1 MAARGRPRSFDRDV
15 ALRRA
20 MEVFWRHGYE
30 GTSITDLTAAMGINS
45 PSLYAAFGCKEQL
58 FREAVAVYDATE
70 GAATTR
76 ALADEPTARRA
87 VEAMLRNNVE
97 AYADPATPNG
107 CMIVLAATV
116 GAVANAGVRDL
127 LADNRHQ
134 SLTAVAERIERGIE
148 DGDVPPGTDAEAVA
162 GLYVTVLQGL
172 SIQARDGASREALH
186 GVVDGAMAVWDT
198 LLGAGTGGDGALRH
212 S

>member
-1 MAARGRPRSFDRDV
+1 
-15 ALRRA
+15 
-20 MEVFWRHGYE
+20 MEAFWRHGYE

-45 PSLYAAFGCKEQL
+45 PSLYAAFGSKEQL

-70 GAATTR
+70 GSATTR
-76 ALADEPTARRA
+76 ALADEPTARLS
-87 VEAMLRNNVE
+87 VEAMLRDNVE

-134 SLTAVAERIERGIE
+134 SLKSVAERIERGIE

-172 SIQARDGASREALH
+172 SIQARDGASRHALH
-186 GVVDGAMAVWDT
+186 AVVDGAMAVWDT
-198 LLGAGTGGDGALRH
+198 LVGAGTDGEGAPRH

>member
-1 MAARGRPRSFDRDV
+1 
-15 ALRRA
+15 
-20 MEVFWRHGYE
+20 MEAFWRHGYE

-45 PSLYAAFGCKEQL
+45 PSLYAAFGSKEQL

-76 ALADEPTARRA
+76 ALADEPTARLS
-87 VEAMLRNNVE
+87 VEAMLRDNVE

-134 SLTAVAERIERGIE
+134 SLKAVAERIERGIE

-172 SIQARDGASREALH
+172 SIQARDGASRHALH
-186 GVVDGAMAVWDT
+186 AVVDGAMAVWDT
-198 LLGAGTGGDGALRH
+198 LVGAGTDGEGAPRH

>member
-1 MAARGRPRSFDRDV
+1 
-15 ALRRA
+15 
-20 MEVFWRHGYE
+20 MEVFWEHGYE
-30 GTSITDLTAAMGINS
+30 GTSIADLTAAMGINS

-58 FREAVAVYDATE
+58 FREAIAVYEATE

-87 VEAMLRNNVE
+87 IEAMLRDNVE

-127 LADNRHQ
+127 LADNRRQ
-134 SLTAVAERIERGIE
+134 SLSAVAERIERGVD
-148 DGDVPPGTDAEAVA
+148 DGDVPPGTDADAVA
-162 GLYVTVLQGL
+162 GFYVTVLQGL
-172 SIQARDGASREALH
+172 SIQARDGASRDTLH
-186 GVVDGAMAVWDT
+186 AVVDGAMAVWDT
-198 LLGAGTGGDGALRH
+198 LLAGPARSTPAGPTG
-212 S
+212 

>member
-1 MAARGRPRSFDRDV
+1 
-15 ALRRA
+15 
-20 MEVFWRHGYE
+20 MEAFWRHGYE

-45 PSLYAAFGCKEQL
+45 PSLYAAFGSKEQL

-76 ALADEPTARRA
+76 ALADEPTARRS
-87 VEAMLRNNVE
+87 VEAMLRDNVE

-134 SLTAVAERIERGIE
+134 SLKAVAERIERGIE

-172 SIQARDGASREALH
+172 SIQARDGASRHALH
-186 GVVDGAMAVWDT
+186 AVVDGAMAVWDT
-198 LLGAGTGGDGALRH
+198 LVGAGTDGEGAPRH